1 MKRPV
6 YRRVVERNRWLRSDG
21 KPNFRDNIHEVIPKL
36 QPLLDKEVPTLSEVS
51 TVLNAAEAMAS
62 SGKRVLPV
70 VDPGNNLRGVVA
82 GMDII
87 EYLGGG
93 QKYRIVTQRFND
105 RIYDALYAHVRDIM
119 TTNIVS
125 VDIDTN
131 PMNVIEAMV
140 LNGLGAVPVIDRDGR
155 FAGMVT
161 EEMLTR
167 FVHALVRGVV
177 ASDVMSKSVI
187 SIARE
192 ASIGAALKLMVS
204 TGVRRLP
211 VVDGSV
217 LRGVVTWKEIIQF
230 IGTHEVFNHLSEYTV
245 TEFNDL
251 PLTLVTTTDF
261 ERVAPGEDLADVV
274 IKMRDRGKDYALVMR
289 DDEVVGIITER
300 DILYAALTR
309 WE

>member
-1 MKRPV
+1 MVKRPV

-51 TVLNAAEAMAS
+51 TVLNAAESMAS

-70 VDPGNNLRGVVA
+70 VDPGRNLGGVVA
-82 GMDII
+82 GMDLI

-93 QKYRIVTQRFND
+93 QKYRIVVQRFGD

-119 TTNIVS
+119 TTKVVL
-125 VDIDTN
+125 VDIDTD
-131 PMNVIEAMV
+131 PMKVIEVMV
-140 LNGLGAVPVIDRDGR
+140 LNGLGAVPVVEDGR

-161 EEMLTR
+161 EEVLTR
-167 FVHALVRGVV
+167 YAHPLVRGIAV
-177 ASDVMSKSVI
+177 SEVMSRSVI

-211 VVDGSV
+211 VVDGAV
-217 LRGVVTWKEIIQF
+217 LRGVVTWKEIIGF
-230 IGTHEVFNHLSEYTV
+230 VGSHEVFNHLKEYTV

-251 PLTLVTTTDF
+251 PLALVTTTEF
-261 ERVAPGEDLADVV
+261 ERVSPGEDLADVV
-274 IKMRDRGKDYALVMR
+274 IKMKERGKDYALVMR
-289 DDEVVGIITER
+289 GDEVVGIITER

-309 WE
+309 

>member
-1 MKRPV
+1 MAKRSV
-6 YRRVVERNRWLRSDG
+6 YRRIIEKNRWLRSDG

-51 TVLNAAEAMAS
+51 TVLNAAEAMTS

-70 VDPGNNLRGVVA
+70 VDPGSNLGGVVA

-93 QKYRIVTQRFND
+93 QKYKIVTQRFGD

-119 TTNIVS
+119 TTNVIS
-125 VDIDTN
+125 VDIDTD
-131 PMNVIEAMV
+131 PMKVIEVMV
-140 LNGLGAVPVIDRDGR
+140 LNGLGAVPVVGSGGK
-155 FAGMVT
+155 FVGMVT
-161 EEMLTR
+161 EEVLTR
-167 FVHALVRGVV
+167 YVHALVRGITV
-177 ASDVMSKSVI
+177 SEVMSKSVI

-211 VVDGSV
+211 IVDGAV
-217 LRGVVTWKEIIQF
+217 LRGVVTWKEIIGF
-230 IGTHEVFNHLSEYTV
+230 VGSHEIFNHLKEYTV

-251 PLTLVTTTDF
+251 PLALVMTTDF
-261 ERVAPGEDLADVV
+261 EKASPDEDLADVV
-274 IKMRDRGKDYALVMR
+274 LRMKEREKDYALVMR
-289 DDEVVGIITER
+289 GDEVVGIITER
-300 DILYAALTR
+300 DVLYAALTG
-309 WE
+309 